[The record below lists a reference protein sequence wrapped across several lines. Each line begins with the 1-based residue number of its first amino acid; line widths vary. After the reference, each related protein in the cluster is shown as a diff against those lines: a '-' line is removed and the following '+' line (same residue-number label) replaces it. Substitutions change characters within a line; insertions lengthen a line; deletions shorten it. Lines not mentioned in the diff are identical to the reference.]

1 VIVFDVGE
9 TLVDESRA
17 WTEWAQWLGVS
28 ALTMLGVLGA
38 VIERRGDH
46 LEAFRIVRPGFDLES
61 ERRARAAAG
70 LPDEIR
76 ACDFYPDALP
86 CLEAMA
92 RRGYGVGVVGNTN
105 TETEALMRERC
116 GADFVAS
123 SAGLG
128 AAKPAP
134 EFFAAVAR
142 LAGVDPGE
150 IAYIGDRV
158 DNDVLPAIAAGM
170 TAVHLRRGPW
180 GHLHAAR
187 PEAARAHLRIESLAE
202 LAAALEGLHAG

>member
-17 WTEWAQWLGVS
+17 WTEWAHWLGVS

-76 ACDFYPDALP
+76 ACDLYPDALP
-86 CLEAMA
+86 CLQAMA
-92 RRGYGVGVVGNTN
+92 RRGYRVGVVGNAN
-105 TETEALMRERC
+105 TETERLMRERC

-123 SAGLG
+123 SRA
-128 AAKPAP
+128 
-134 EFFAAVAR
+134 
-142 LAGVDPGE
+142 
-150 IAYIGDRV
+150 
-158 DNDVLPAIAAGM
+158 
-170 TAVHLRRGPW
+170 W
-180 GHLHAAR
+180 AR
-187 PEAARAHLRIESLAE
+187 PSRRPSSSPRSHGSPRSIPARSPTSATASTTTCSRRSRP
-202 LAAALEGLHAG
+202 G

>member
-1 VIVFDVGE
+1 VVVFDVGE

-17 WTEWAQWLGVS
+17 WTEWAQWLGVP
-28 ALTMLGVLGA
+28 AVTMLGVLGA

-46 LEAFRIVRPGFDLES
+46 LDAFRIIRPGFDLES

-70 LPDEIR
+70 VPDGLR
-76 ACDFYPDALP
+76 ARDLYPDAMP
-86 CLEAMA
+86 CLETMA
-92 RRGYGVGVVGNTN
+92 RRGYRVGVVGNTN
-105 TETEALMRERC
+105 TDTERLIRERC

-123 SAGLG
+123 SASLG

-134 EFFAAVAR
+134 GFFAAVTR
-142 LAGVDPGE
+142 LAEAEPGE
-150 IAYIGDRV
+150 IVYVGDRV

-180 GHLHAAR
+180 GYLHTAW
-187 PEAARAHLRIESLAE
+187 PDAARAHLRIDSLAE
-202 LAAALEGLHAG
+202 LADALDSMHAG